1 MLNSLLGRFGRT
13 SRRSPDSRSRC
24 KRRLRGTF
32 ESLESRQ
39 LLSITLPSISDVTLK
54 AGTTV
59 YVPLSGAD
67 SGHTVNYSVVASDYS
82 NLTAVMMPASNKTLR
97 LTVDVNGTE
106 ETMDFQLFDNLSPTT
121 TAAIEQ
127 WVNDGFYDGLEIY
140 RNYWLD
146 TSTPALIQGGN
157 EGPDNG
163 PIKTSKDDIGEEF
176 NPNLQYTTVGMLGM
190 ARTSTVGTSSSEFFI
205 TESGSDSMRSFLDY
219 EYTIFGVQTSG
230 WDVVSTIA
238 DMPNQSTSSSYLETP
253 VTIVSAEIITD
264 NQGGVLQISAPTDAT
279 GTVTVTVTAYD
290 DTGSSTPQEFT
301 VTLAADSSSN
311 PTNPFA
317 SVIPDAPT
325 NLTYVPGTSQTKLN
339 NSLEFEV
346 SGVTSG
352 NLVEILCDGNVIGQA
367 TASDTTVTVT
377 TDSSTTIA
385 DGSHTFT
392 AIQIAQDQ
400 TISMTES
407 STTVSKT
414 ADVPS
419 FNSPSWQL
427 TIDTAAPVFTY
438 PTGNEVAVVEVTYQC
453 HVSTTDAATTTY
465 EISSSPTGMTINAD
479 TGVITW
485 TPNSTQVGKYS
496 VTVVAIDAAGNSA
509 KKQLTI
515 TVSASNTAPVLTPA
529 TPSLGD
535 TADDEP
541 IVISLSQFIAGA
553 SGTTG
558 VTDAD
563 SGAALGGIALVG
575 MTGTGT
581 WQYSVDSSSFVAI
594 GTVSESSALLLS
606 RSANL
611 RYVPSGTG
619 DETATITYRA
629 WDTTTGGTGGRL
641 DLSTDGSTGG
651 SGSCSVN
658 TDTASL
664 TVVSGPTV
672 TVDWADGQAG
682 TTSTSPINFKVVFS
696 APVTDFVNSDV
707 KVTGTAITG
716 TAGVVVTNSA
726 GDGMTYNVAISGMS
740 RTGTV
745 ILNIPAGI
753 ATNAD
758 GYNNKA
764 STTTDNHDIVD
775 YDITGP
781 TVTIEQAS
789 DQDDPTS
796 SSPIHF
802 TVTFSESVSD
812 FDASDVALQF
822 LNYSVTDLGTL
833 GGTESTAYAINNAGQ
848 IVGQSTLSDSTSGS
862 THAFLYTGG
871 QMIDLGMFTDST
883 GTVYPDT
890 YAYAIND
897 NGQIVGYASSS
908 DGSTR
913 AFLFDGSSMIDLGTV
928 VDSDYSQARGINDDG
943 DVVGF
948 FYQAD
953 DSVYNAFLYSN
964 GKLGKI
970 SELGTS
976 TSYAY
981 AINSGGTIV
990 GEAAFNSTTAD
1001 HAFLSS
1007 GTRTVDLSTLGGTQ
1021 STAYAVNDNG
1031 DVVGVSTLDGDSE
1044 WHAFVYHSSD
1054 TSPEMVD
1061 LGDLDGLSTIATAI
1075 NNKGVIVGS
1084 AGSSTGTDSLA
1095 FLYVGGIMVD
1105 LKTLLN
1111 SSGMGWQLRE
1121 ALDINDSGQ
1130 IVGIGVNPA
1139 GETHAFLLTPVAAA
1153 AGKPVVTVTA
1163 TGTDGTT
1170 YDVAVSGITGQGQLI
1185 ATIPAGA
1192 AHDKLNDASNAS
1204 TSTDNSVVY
1213 DFVGPVVTINKATT
1227 QIDPTSSSTIHFSV
1241 VFNESVTDF
1250 TANDV
1255 TLSGTAVTA
1264 WDKLT
1269 ATVTGS
1275 GTTYD
1280 VAVVGM
1286 TRTGTVVATIAAGT
1300 VHDSLDNANSASSST
1315 DNSVQFVM
1323 ATPPT
1328 FRMTAPSGTSVQT
1341 GQTVVIAWYA
1351 TNVVANTKISLC
1363 YDKDAKINGN
1373 ETWITINGV
1382 SAANGYGTYKWNT
1395 TGIAAG
1401 TYYVAG
1407 YLWSGKAI
1415 LSHLTTSFKIVA
1427 PPSPTFRVTAP
1438 TSGTY
1443 TVGQSVTVYWVT
1455 TNASSSNVVNIC
1467 YDTDKVWN
1475 SNEKWLSVKK
1485 TATNGYDS
1493 YTWNTAGLSAGT
1505 YYIGGY
1511 LDVNGKHISSHLVQS
1526 ITITAPKPS
1535 FRVTAPSSGTY
1546 TAGQDINVYFWGSNV
1561 PSNNKVSLCYDTDTI
1576 WNNGNEKWITIDRAT
1591 AVNGYSHYTWNTL
1604 GVKPGK
1610 YYLAGYLWAYG
1621 KATVSHLTRSI
1632 TIVAAQAL
1640 TLDASA
1646 TRVDDSEKVTN
1657 DDLQAI
1663 ALEAERRLA
1672 AATGI
1677 QVASALSSVS
1687 LRIVDLPGNTL
1698 AEAAGNVIYIDR
1710 DAAGYG
1716 WFVDS
1721 TPDDDSEFSDLL
1733 GSNTLVARTQTA
1745 AANRVDLLTTVMHE
1759 MAHILGA
1766 EHSSS
1771 PGLMSPTLLPGERRI
1786 LDEQLLLPL
1795 LAQNRAVSSGTAADG
1810 LFASGSGDNKN
1821 WVLK

>member
-1 MLNSLLGRFGRT
+1 MLNSLLGRLGRT
-13 SRRSPDSRSRC
+13 SRHSLDSRSRRG
-24 KRRLRGTF
+24 RRLRGVF

-67 SGHTVNYSVVASDYS
+67 SGHTVNYSVVASDYA
-82 NLTAVMMPASNKTLR
+82 NLTTVMMPASNKTLR

-106 ETMDFQLFDNLSPTT
+106 KTMDFQLFDNLSPTT

-127 WVNDGFYDGLEIY
+127 WVNAGYYDGLEIY

-146 TSTPALIQGGN
+146 SSTPALIQGGN
-157 EGPDNG
+157 EDPDTG

-176 NPNLQYTTVGMLGM
+176 NPNLQYTTAGMLGM

-205 TESGSDSMRSFLDY
+205 TESGSDAMRSFLDY

-230 WDVVSTIA
+230 SDVVSTIA
-238 DMPNQSTSSSYLETP
+238 DMPNKSTTSSYLETP

-264 NQGGVLQISAPTDAT
+264 NQGGVLQISAPTDGT

-317 SVIPDAPT
+317 SVIPTTPT
-325 NLTYVPGTSQTKLN
+325 SLTYVPGTIQTNVNK
-339 NSLEFEV
+339 SLEFEV

-367 TASDTTVTVT
+367 TANGTTVTVT

-385 DGSHTFT
+385 DGNHTFT
-392 AIQIAQDQ
+392 AIQIAPDQ
-400 TISMTES
+400 TVSMTES
-407 STTVSKT
+407 GTTISET
-414 ADVPS
+414 ADVPG
-419 FNSPSWQL
+419 FNSSSWQL
-427 TIDTAAPVFTY
+427 TIDTAPPVFSY
-438 PTGNEVAVVEVTYQC
+438 PTGNEAAVVGVLYQC
-453 HVSTTDAATTTY
+453 HVVTTDTATTTY
-465 EISSSPTGMTINAD
+465 DLSSSPTGMTIDAD
-479 TGVITW
+479 TGAIRW
-485 TPNSTQVGKYS
+485 TPASTQTGKNS
-496 VTVVAIDAAGNSA
+496 VIVVATDAAGNTA
-509 KKQLTI
+509 QKQYSI

-529 TPSLGD
+529 TPSLGKTVD
-535 TADDEP
+535 YESIAIP
-541 IVISLSQFIAGA
+541 LSQFIAGG

-575 MTGTGT
+575 MTGTGQ
-581 WQYSVDSSSFVAI
+581 WEYSVNSSTFVAI

-606 RSANL
+606 GIAQL
-611 RYVPSGTG
+611 RYTPNGTG
-619 DETATITYRA
+619 AETATITYRA
-629 WDTTTGGTGGRL
+629 WDATSGGTGGRV
-641 DLSTDGSTGG
+641 DLSVDGSTGG
-651 SGSCSVN
+651 STSCSTK

-672 TVDWADGQAG
+672 TVDWANGQASP
-682 TTSTSPINFKVVFS
+682 TSASLINFKVVFS
-696 APVTDFVNSDV
+696 KSVTGFDNSDV

-716 TAGVVVTNSA
+716 AAGVVVTNPT
-726 GDGMTYNVAISGMS
+726 GDGVTFNVAISGMS

-745 ILNIPAGI
+745 ILNIPAGA
-753 ATNAD
+753 ATDAD

-764 STTTDNHDIVD
+764 STTTDDHNIVT

-848 IVGQSTLSDSTSGS
+848 IVGYSTLIDSTNGS
-862 THAFLYTGG
+862 THAFLYSGG
-871 QMIDLGMFTDST
+871 KIIDLGTFTNNDGS
-883 GTVYPDT
+883 VYLDT
-890 YAYAIND
+890 YAYGIND
-897 NGQIVGYASSS
+897 QGQIVGYASSS
-908 DGSTR
+908 DGSTH

-928 VDSDYSQARGINDDG
+928 VDSSYSQARSINDDG
-943 DVVGF
+943 KVVGF
-948 FYQAD
+948 YYQAD
-953 DSVYNAFLYSN
+953 NSVYNAFLYSN
-964 GKLGKI
+964 GTLGKI
-970 SELGTS
+970 SELGSS

-990 GEAAFNSTTAD
+990 GEAAFNSTTTD

-1007 GTRTVDLSTLGGTQ
+1007 GTKTVDLSTLGGTQ

-1054 TSPEMVD
+1054 TSAEMVD
-1061 LGDLDGLSTIATAI
+1061 LGDLNGLATIATAI
-1075 NNKGVIVGS
+1075 NNKGAIVGS
-1084 AGSSTGTDSLA
+1084 AGSSTGSDSRA
-1095 FLYVGGIMVD
+1095 FLYVGGTMID

-1111 SSGMGWQLRE
+1111 SSGMGWQLLE

-1139 GETHAFLLTPVAAA
+1139 GETHAFLLNPVASA
-1153 AGKPVVTVTA
+1153 AGTPVVTVTA

-1170 YDVAVSGITGQGQLI
+1170 YDVAVSGFKGQGQLI

-1192 AHDKLNDASNAS
+1192 AHDKLNDPSNAS
-1204 TSTDNSVVY
+1204 TSTDNSVIY

-1241 VFNESVTDF
+1241 VFNESVSDF
-1250 TANDV
+1250 TADDV
-1255 TLSGTAVTA
+1255 KLSGTAVTA

-1286 TRTGTVVATIAAGT
+1286 TRTGTVIATIAAGT
-1300 VHDSLDNANSASSST
+1300 AHDSLDNANSASTST

-1328 FRMTAPSGTSVQT
+1328 FRMTAPSGTSAQT

-1363 YDKDAKINGN
+1363 YDKDTVINGN
-1373 ETWITINGV
+1373 ETWITINSV

-1395 TGIAAG
+1395 TGIAPG

-1415 LSHLTTSFKIVA
+1415 FSHLTASCKIVA

-1443 TVGQSVTVYWVT
+1443 TVGQSVTVYWLIS
-1455 TNASSSNVVNIC
+1455 NASPSYTVNLC

-1475 SNEKWLSVKK
+1475 GNEKWLPIKK
-1485 TATNGYDS
+1485 TATNGYGS
-1493 YTWNTAGLSAGT
+1493 YAWNTAELSAGT

-1546 TAGQDINVYFWGSNV
+1546 TAGQDINVYYWGANV
-1561 PSNNKVSLCYDTDTI
+1561 PTNGKVSLCYDKDTI
-1576 WNNGNEKWITIDRAT
+1576 WNNGNEKWIEINHAT
-1591 AVNGYSHYTWNTL
+1591 AVNGYGHYTWNTL
-1604 GVKPGK
+1604 GVAPGK

-1621 KATVSHLTRSI
+1621 KATFSHLTQAI
-1632 TIVAAQAL
+1632 TIAASRAL
-1640 TLDASA
+1640 TVDASA
-1646 TRVDDSEKVTN
+1646 TRVSDSEQLTDGDIQPIV
-1657 DDLQAI
+1657 
-1663 ALEAERRLA
+1663 LEAERRLA

-1677 QVASALSSVS
+1677 QVASAMSNVSV
-1687 LRIVDLPGNTL
+1687 RIVDLPGNTL
-1698 AEAAGNVIYIDR
+1698 GEAAGNVIYIDR

-1721 TPDDDSEFSDLL
+1721 TPDDDGEFSDLL

-1766 EHSSS
+1766 EHSNSLD
-1771 PGLMSPTLLPGERRI
+1771 LMSPTLLPGERRI
-1786 LDEQLLLPL
+1786 LDEQSLLPL
-1795 LAQNRAVSSGTAADG
+1795 LAQSRALSSSNAVDR
-1810 LFASGSGDNKN
+1810 LFASVSGDNKN